1 MFAAS
6 EPQPSLQATTVNPR
20 KRPLVDTATA
30 SDGLILVLLSLSLSL
45 SSSVLVCFNQ
55 YIRPTSY
62 PKHVDEGLPISCLNV
77 VCSKKITASFFLNSN

>member
-1 MFAAS
+1 M
-6 EPQPSLQATTVNPR
+6 NPR

-30 SDGLILVLLSLSLSL
+30 SDGLILVLLSLS
-45 SSSVLVCFNQ
+45 SSVLVCFKQ

-77 VCSKKITASFFLNSN
+77 VCSKKKLLRLFLPRDAL